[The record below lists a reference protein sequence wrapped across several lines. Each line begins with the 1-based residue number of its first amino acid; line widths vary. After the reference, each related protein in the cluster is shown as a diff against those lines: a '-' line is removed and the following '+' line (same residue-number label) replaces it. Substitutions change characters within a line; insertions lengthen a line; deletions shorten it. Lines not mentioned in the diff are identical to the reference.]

1 MENGDFTMGNCVF
14 YHGNGD
20 FTMENCV
27 SFTMENGNF
36 TMKFCDFTMKP
47 WWFCDEK
54 FMVGLLWKCWKHG
67 EMLGKNGF
75 TVNNA
80 SFTSFYYMNNGGFAN
95 RTW

>member
-1 MENGDFTMGNCVF
+1 MVFYLENGDFTM
-14 YHGNGD
+14 
-20 FTMENCV
+20 
-27 SFTMENGNF
+27 
-36 TMKFCDFTMKP
+36 KP
-47 WWFCDEK
+47 WLCDEK